1 MIRTSL
7 DVPLLSPALPT
18 HRKRYLRITAVT
30 LILLA
35 IWGVFVY
42 VVSSNNKIDD
52 CNEMFIMTTA
62 LGNALITLYVIM
74 FAGGNYFHHKTKSIV
89 LELQLV
95 TMSPIY
101 GLMMVYSFSD
111 CAKENTLASAY
122 IKFMF
127 MSISLV
133 ILLLICSILINLCHW
148 VCLARKVEFGENDEQ
163 ECPKRPSTI
172 SEATSDGDMASKHDV
187 NNIV

>member
-18 HRKRYLRITAVT
+18 QRKIYLRITAVT
-30 LILLA
+30 LILLV
-35 IWGVFVY
+35 IWGAFVY

-62 LGNALITLYVIM
+62 MGNALITLYVIM
-74 FAGGNYFHHKTKSIV
+74 YAGGNYFHHKTKSIV